1 MLSGVRGVMI
11 GSCVDVATFMT
22 MLARAFALGKA
33 SALLSFNEG
42 RLQPRPDRGSARRHR
57 LQAGLAYSADDAGLI
72 LKARRCS
79 RFASRCASVFVSA
92 SLSLSMMS

>member
-1 MLSGVRGVMI
+1 MLSGVRGIMI
-11 GSCVDVATFMT
+11 GSCVDVTIL
-22 MLARAFALGKA
+22 LARAFAPGKA

-42 RLQPRPDRGSARRHR
+42 RLQPRLDRGSARRHR
-57 LQAGLAYSADDAGLI
+57 LQAGLVYSADDAGLI

-79 RFASRCASVFVSA
+79 RFASRCASLFVSA

>member
-1 MLSGVRGVMI
+1 MI
-11 GSCVDVATFMT
+11 GSCVDVTT
-22 MLARAFALGKA
+22 LLARAFAPGKA

-57 LQAGLAYSADDAGLI
+57 LQAGLVYSADDAGLI
-72 LKARRCS
+72 LKARRCN
-79 RFASRCASVFVSA
+79 RFASRCDCAFVPA

>member
-1 MLSGVRGVMI
+1 MI
-11 GSCVDVATFMT
+11 GSCVDVTT
-22 MLARAFALGKA
+22 LLARAFAPGKA
-33 SALLSFNEG
+33 SALLSFNEAC
-42 RLQPRPDRGSARRHR
+42 LQPRLDRGSEKRHS
-57 LQAGLAYSADDAGLI
+57 LQAQLACSADDAGLI

>member
-11 GSCVDVATFMT
+11 GSCVDVTT
-22 MLARAFALGKA
+22 LLARAFAPGKA

-42 RLQPRPDRGSARRHR
+42 RLQPRLDRGSARRR

-79 RFASRCASVFVSA
+79 RFASRCACVVVSA

>member
-1 MLSGVRGVMI
+1 MI
-11 GSCVDVATFMT
+11 GSCVDVTTLLAL
-22 MLARAFALGKA
+22 LARAFALGKA

-42 RLQPRPDRGSARRHR
+42 SLQPRLDRGSARRHR

-79 RFASRCASVFVSA
+79 RFASKPGSVFMPA
-92 SLSLSMMS
+92 SLSLSMMA